1 MLLQADLS
9 HLPPSRVVSTLVCLS
24 SLTLVHCGPRH
35 EARWGR
41 GLRSLRQAGMA
52 PTKIVGSCTNTQTR
66 KVRRSKIALLAF
78 QSLLFLVGISWTLA
92 NLHSLRTDSIFR
104 NDHEP
109 QGTRT
114 IHEMGDKKAGETIRS
129 EEGWGMG
136 SQRWG
141 GGQRATLVVPRGGE
155 PPKSL
160 LHKGLPADSKILT
173 FLS

>member
-1 MLLQADLS
+1 M
-9 HLPPSRVVSTLVCLS
+9 VSTLVSLS
-24 SLTLVHCGPRH
+24 SLTLVHYGPRH
-35 EARWGR
+35 EAKWGR
-41 GLRSLRQAGMA
+41 GLGSLRQAGMA

-78 QSLLFLVGISWTLA
+78 QSLLFLVGISGTLA

-114 IHEMGDKKAGETIRS
+114 IHEMGDKNAGETIRS

-141 GGQRATLVVPRGGE
+141 GDKEQLWLSPGVAS
-155 PPKSL
+155 PPS
-160 LHKGLPADSKILT
+160 HCSTRDSQQTPKYSH
-173 FLS
+173 FCPEKKREAHCSFCPS